1 MLRKVKLAKEI
12 KVAWSSGTNK
22 NNFENYFSVFSSYS
36 D

>member
-12 KVAWSSGTNK
+12 KVAWNSSTNK
-22 NNFENYFSVFSSYS
+22 SNFQNYFPIFSNYS